1 MNAHPNT
8 TSVLRICADRR
19 FPERPLQSLWQAR
32 ELLLLL
38 TKREVHLR
46 YQHSTAGIGWAI
58 LQPVLT
64 VAVLVV
70 FQSFIG
76 HNDGSTLPY
85 PLYATTALVPWT
97 FMVHA
102 MTQSSNC
109 ILNHSGVIGKV
120 QFPRMVL
127 PLAAVLG
134 ATVDFLL
141 GLILVPALMICY
153 GVRAHLTIL
162 ALPLFTFHLAVFAA
176 ALGIWFAYLNARFRD
191 TSNALPFITQLWFF
205 LSPIVYTT
213 NMVPERW
220 QFVLG
225 LNPMVGILEG
235 FRWTFFG
242 SANPLLTVW
251 VMKSWLITCVLLVTG
266 IGVFLANEESL
277 ADII

>member
-1 MNAHPNT
+1 VTAHSNAA
-8 TSVLRICADRR
+8 SVLRIRADRR
-19 FPERPLQSLWQAR
+19 FPERPLASLWQAR

-70 FQSFIG
+70 FQSFMG
-76 HNDGSTLPY
+76 HKDGSALPY
-85 PLYATTALVPWT
+85 ALYATTALVPWT

-102 MTQSSNC
+102 ITQSSNC
-109 ILNHSGVIGKV
+109 VLNHSGVIGKV
-120 QFPRMVL
+120 QFPRLVL

-134 ATVDFLL
+134 ATIDFLL
-141 GLILVPALMICY
+141 GLILVPLLMICY
-153 GVRAHLTIL
+153 GIRAHLTIL
-162 ALPLFTFHLAVFAA
+162 ALPLFTLHLTVFAA
-176 ALGIWFAYLNARFRD
+176 ALGVWFAYLNARFRD

-213 NMVPERW
+213 NMVPHRW
-220 QFVLG
+220 RFVLG

-235 FRWTFFG
+235 FRWTFFA
-242 SANPLLTVW
+242 SADAQLFVW
-251 VMKSWLITCVLLVTG
+251 VAKSWLVTCVLLLSG
-266 IGVFLANEESL
+266 IVVFLANEERL